1 MAEEVK
7 RVKIGFE
14 YATQVPKDHVPVPW
28 GKDHYYLKEG
38 ESLKQMG
45 ECTGEALEDF
55 SQEGG
60 PKDVPAWTFKFYS
73 SITKKNF
80 KYCLE
85 KGKIYY
91 NVSMS
96 K

>member
-1 MAEEVK
+1 MAE
-7 RVKIGFE
+7 RVKIGIYFG
-14 YATQVPKDHVPVPW
+14 TKVPEDHMPVP
-28 GKDHYYLKEG
+28 GGGNHYYSYDGMTCNQL
-38 ESLKQMG
+38 G

-85 KGKIYY
+85 KGRIYY
-91 NVSMS
+91 DVRMS